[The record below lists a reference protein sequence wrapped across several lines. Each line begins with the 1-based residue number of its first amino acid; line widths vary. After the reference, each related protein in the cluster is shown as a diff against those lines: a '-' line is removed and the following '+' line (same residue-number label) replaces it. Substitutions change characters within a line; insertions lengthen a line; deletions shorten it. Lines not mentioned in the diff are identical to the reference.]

1 MIPGSPPG
9 GVPVERGGR
18 TLRQREL
25 RLPGCHDATLFGQA
39 WLPERDLRSVVVLA
53 HGLGEHSGR
62 YAGLATRL
70 VARGHAVYALDHRS
84 HGRSSGDRANIG
96 RFSYLVSDLS
106 GFVGRAQREHPD
118 HAVILLGHSMG
129 GAVAL
134 ASALRI
140 QAMLKGLVLSAPALA
155 VGQAV
160 SPFKAG
166 VLGLLSRLRPG
177 AAALTLSPSAV
188 SRDPAV
194 VRAYQDDPLVHHGPI
209 PARTVAELLAAMAGF
224 PASAPALKLPVLV
237 QHGTADSLVPLAA
250 TRPLYDVLGNPK
262 LRSLRYYE
270 GLYHEVYNE
279 PERDTV
285 IGDLERWL
293 DSHL

>member
-1 MIPGSPPG
+1 
-9 GVPVERGGR
+9 
-18 TLRQREL
+18 LKQREL
-25 RLPGCHDATLFGQA
+25 RLPGCHDATLYGQA
-39 WLPERDLRSVVVLA
+39 WLPERNLRSVVVVS

-62 YAGLATRL
+62 YTGLAARL
-70 VARGHAVYALDHRS
+70 VARGHAVYAIDHRS
-84 HGRSSGDRANIG
+84 HGRSSGERANIE

-106 GFVGRAQREHPD
+106 AFVGRAQREHPD
-118 HAVILLGHSMG
+118 LPVILLGHSMG
-129 GAVAL
+129 GAIAL

-140 QAMLKGLVLSAPALA
+140 QATLKGLALSAPALA
-155 VGQAV
+155 AGQVV

-166 VLGLLSRLRPG
+166 MLRLASRLRPG
-177 AAALTLSPSAV
+177 AAALTLPPTAV

-194 VRAYQDDPLVHHGPI
+194 VRAYEDDPLVHHGPI
-209 PARTVAELLAAMAGF
+209 PARTVAELLDAMAGF
-224 PASAPALKLPVLV
+224 PESAPALRLPILV
-237 QHGTADSLVPLAA
+237 QHGTADTLVPLAA
-250 TRPLYDVLGNPK
+250 TRPVYDVLGNPK

-293 DSHL
+293 DSRL